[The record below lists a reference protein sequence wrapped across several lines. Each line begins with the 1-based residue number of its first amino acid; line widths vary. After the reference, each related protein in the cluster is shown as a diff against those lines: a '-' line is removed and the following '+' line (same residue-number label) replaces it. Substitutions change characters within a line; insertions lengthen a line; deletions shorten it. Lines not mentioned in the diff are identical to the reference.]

1 MPETQDMAPPPS
13 TSSSSSP
20 SPPAANSRI
29 HDGVLSARHG
39 ILTPSQQLAKKYR
52 TEIAA
57 SASSCVSTF
66 IAFPL
71 DSVKTRMQA
80 YKFRSFWDC
89 VTQTK
94 QTEGMRGFWRGSLAP
109 LASVTLVRT
118 VSFSIYSKSKQVY
131 SSMLRPILGDNL
143 ISPPNTPGMKP
154 CNPIYWFLSGAT
166 AGGAITVIACPFEF
180 TKLSAQI
187 ELLMLRSKRSSLD
200 DPSHI
205 RKYKN
210 KGTWQGAKD
219 IVKTRG
225 LLGLY
230 SGFHLHFI
238 RDSLG
243 TAMYFTFY
251 ESGKA
256 LFSSTGGPSPLG
268 IAASGGLCGLLS
280 WVLIYPVDSAKSIY
294 QRDVLT
300 HPPGQ
305 PLPKRPFRFFNR
317 RMYRGLGVSMT
328 RSCILNSVFF
338 SSYEYIKQRVNE
350 FVDE

>member
-1 MPETQDMAPPPS
+1 MPEPHDIASRASQPPPPS
-13 TSSSSSP
+13 P
-20 SPPAANSRI
+20 SAGSRI
-29 HDGVLSARHG
+29 SNVLSSRAG
-39 ILTPSQQLAKKYR
+39 ILTPGQQLAKKYR

-131 SSMLRPILGDNL
+131 ASMLRPVLGDNL
-143 ISPPNTPGMKP
+143 ISPPNTLNKP
-154 CNPIYWFLSGAT
+154 CNPIYWFLAGAT
-166 AGGAITVIACPFEF
+166 AGGAITFIACPFEF

-210 KGTWQGAKD
+210 KGTLQGAKD
-219 IVKTRG
+219 IVKARG

-230 SGFHLHFI
+230 SGFHLHFV

-251 ESGKA
+251 EGGKT
-256 LFSSTGGPSPLG
+256 LFSSPEGPSPWG
-268 IAASGGLCGLLS
+268 IAVSGGLCGLLS
-280 WVLIYPVDSAKSIY
+280 WILIYPVDSAKSIY

-300 HPPGQ
+300 HQPGQ

-338 SSYEYIKQRVNE
+338 SSYEYIKGRVND
-350 FVDE
+350 FVEE